1 MEVGKLAVRKFGKR
15 VREARQAK
23 GLSQMA
29 LADLLGVTTTY
40 IGRIERGERSPSLPT
55 IARLAKTLETSVS
68 ELCREI

>member
-15 VREARQAK
+15 VREVRQER

-29 LADLLGVTTTY
+29 LADLLQVTTTY

-55 IARLAKTLETSVS
+55 IARLAKALETSVS